1 MLDIVYIRE
10 HPELVKESQRKRGM
24 SEEDIDRIVELDR
37 KWRELKEESDHLRAR
52 RNKLSLEINETRKKG
67 QDITHLIK
75 EAKELPTRLEEKE
88 KVMTD
93 LKEKRDSLLKEIPNL
108 VDKSVPTGD
117 ASHNKVLK
125 TFGKIKKLSFPPK
138 DHADILEALD
148 LLDTKKAGDVAGSRF
163 YYFK

>member
-1 MLDIVYIRE
+1 MLDIVTIRE

-24 SEEDIDRIVELDR
+24 SEEDIDRIVEIDR
-37 KWRELKEESDHLRAR
+37 KWRELKEESDHLRGR
-52 RNKLSLEINETRKKG
+52 LNKLSLEINETRKKG
-67 QDITHLIK
+67 QDISHLIK
-75 EAKELPTRLEEKE
+75 EAKELPARLEEKE

-108 VDKSVPTGD
+108 VEKSVPVGD

-125 TFGKIKKLSFPPK
+125 MFGKIKKLSFTPK

-148 LLDTKKAGDVAGSRF
+148 LLDT
-163 YYFK
+163 